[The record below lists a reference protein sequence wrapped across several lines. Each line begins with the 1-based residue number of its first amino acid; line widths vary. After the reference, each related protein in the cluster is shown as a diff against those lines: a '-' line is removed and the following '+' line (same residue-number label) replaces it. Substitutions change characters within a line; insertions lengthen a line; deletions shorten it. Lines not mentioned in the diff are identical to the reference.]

1 MMRRYTILLS
11 GFGAHAG
18 RRLSVPAILA
28 GLGLLI
34 PSLASAQELGAT
46 GLRDF
51 PADTQQVAYV
61 NMAELRSSP
70 NYFAIHRQLFDRR
83 MDEFE
88 MFLRQ
93 IGTDAEKDVDEILLG
108 WRGGKIERE
117 NFFGVAS
124 GRFDPQHAHDLAADQ
139 GVMVVNY
146 HGAELYG
153 FNGAE
158 TNSNLYFTFLDETT
172 AAFGR
177 QTDLKALVDLHQ
189 GDGPPLDSNPDF
201 VSWENEL
208 EAAAPQWGIATGRA
222 AALQAAPWFA
232 GAGSKVPLDPATVMA
247 PIKAVLY
254 RVDWT
259 SGFTAHLSLIC
270 QKAENA
276 TALAQLITLWKASQ
290 QAPPAN
296 GSTPLTVPERSRREG
311 QSSLTPLFQSLQ
323 AQADGKRVELSA
335 SGPVEIVGQI
345 IRGAGGGDE

>member
-1 MMRRYTILLS
+1 MRVNRKSFWRYNCFRAEGGRCGRSIPPNRRQFRTRRPDCRTDAPERNSFGEARASTPMTASNSGRDRVPGSSLMMRPYTILLS
-11 GFGAHAG
+11 GFRAHAG
-18 RRLSVPAILA
+18 RRLGVPAIL
-28 GLGLLI
+28 LVLLI
-34 PSLASAQELGAT
+34 PSLANAQELGAT

-51 PADTQQVAYV
+51 PADTQQIAYL

-70 NYFAIHRQLFDRR
+70 NYFAIHRQLFDHR

-108 WRGGKIERE
+108 WRGGNIERE
-117 NFFGVAS
+117 DFFGVAS

-153 FNGAE
+153 FNAAE

-201 VSWENEL
+201 VGWENEL

-232 GAGSKVPLDPATVMA
+232 GAGGKVPLDPATVMA

-259 SGFTAHLSLIC
+259 SGFT
-270 QKAENA
+270 
-276 TALAQLITLWKASQ
+276 
-290 QAPPAN
+290 
-296 GSTPLTVPERSRREG
+296 
-311 QSSLTPLFQSLQ
+311 
-323 AQADGKRVELSA
+323 
-335 SGPVEIVGQI
+335 
-345 IRGAGGGDE
+345 